1 MIIIKKI
8 IKILKYQYFYK
19 FYQKKIA
26 ANSNF
31 NKIDGITY
39 RKYKFNEYNSYLKH
53 QSFKFF
59 FYKEVLLSIF
69 NKNVSSFLNNFKKI
83 KIEKN
88 SYILCLGART
98 GAEVKAFRK
107 LGFFSIGIDLAYP
120 KNSPYVIYGDFHNL
134 DFPEKSFDLIYSNTL
149 DHVYNH
155 EKFVKEILRVLKK
168 NGKILFDIQKGINEN
183 NENNKIAIGQFETCG
198 WDHSDEII
206 QKILNFKIK
215 LIHKRNLNHNYIQV
229 MFKKS

>member
-1 MIIIKKI
+1 MIIIKKL
-8 IKILKYQYFYK
+8 IKFLLYQYFYK

-26 ANSNF
+26 ANSIY
-31 NKIDGITY
+31 NKKDGITY

-59 FYKEVLLSIF
+59 LYEQPLLNAF
-69 NKNVSSFLNNFKKI
+69 DKAVSYFFNNFKKI
-83 KIEKN
+83 KIKKK

-107 LGFFSIGIDLAYP
+107 LGFFSVGIDLAFP
-120 KNSPYVIYGDFHNL
+120 KNSPFVLYGDFHNL

-149 DHVYNH
+149 DHVYDH
-155 EKFVKEILRVLKK
+155 KKFIKEILRVLKK
-168 NGKILFDIQKGINEN
+168 DGKILFDIQKGISEN
-183 NENNKIAIGQFETCG
+183 NRTVMGQFETCG
-198 WDHSDEII
+198 WDNSDEII
-206 QKILNFKIK
+206 KKLLKFKIK
-215 LIHKRNLNHNYIQV
+215 LIYKKNLNYDYIQV

>member
-8 IKILKYQYFYK
+8 IKFLKYQYFYK

-26 ANSNF
+26 ANSIY
-31 NKIDGITY
+31 NKKDGITY
-39 RKYKFNEYNSYLKH
+39 RKYKFNEYNSYLEH

-59 FYKEVLLSIF
+59 FYKQPLLNAF
-69 NKNVSSFLNNFKKI
+69 NEGVSNFFNNFKNI
-83 KIEKN
+83 KLKKN

-107 LGFFSIGIDLAYP
+107 LGFFSIGIDLAFP
-120 KNSPYVIYGDFHNL
+120 KNSPFVLYGDFHNL

-155 EKFVKEILRVLKK
+155 EKFIKEILRVLKK
-168 NGKILFDIQKGINEN
+168 DGKILFDIVKGINEN
-183 NENNKIAIGQFETCG
+183 NKIILGQFETCG
-198 WDHSDEII
+198 WDHSDKII
-206 QKILNFKIK
+206 QKLLKFKIK
-215 LIHKRNLNHNYIQV
+215 LIYKKNLNHDYIQV

>member
-8 IKILKYQYFYK
+8 IKFFTYQFFYK
-19 FYQKKIA
+19 FYQKKVT
-26 ANSNF
+26 ANSIY
-31 NKIDGITY
+31 NKKNGITY

-59 FYKEVLLSIF
+59 LNKQHLLNGF
-69 NKNVSSFLNNFKKI
+69 NEAVSYFFKNFTKI
-83 KIEKN
+83 KLKKN

-107 LGFFSIGIDLAYP
+107 LGFFSIGIDLAFP
-120 KNSPYVIYGDFHNL
+120 KNSPFVLYGDFHHL

-149 DHVYNH
+149 DHVYSH

-168 NGKILFDIQKGINEN
+168 DGKILFDIQKGINEN
-183 NENNKIAIGQFETCG
+183 NRIVMGQFETCG
-198 WDHSDEII
+198 WDHSNEII
-206 QKILNFKIK
+206 QKLLKFKIK
-215 LIHKRNLNHNYIQV
+215 LIYKKNLNPEYIQV

>member
-1 MIIIKKI
+1 MIKKI

-26 ANSNF
+26 ANSNY

-39 RKYKFNEYNSYLKH
+39 RKYKFNEYSSYLEH

-59 FYKEVLLSIF
+59 LYKQTLLNAF
-69 NKNVSSFLNNFKKI
+69 NKHVRNFFNNFKKI
-83 KIEKN
+83 KIKKN

-107 LGFFSIGIDLAYP
+107 LGFFSIGIDLALP
-120 KNSPYVIYGDFHNL
+120 KNSPFVIYGDFHHL
-134 DFPEKSFDLIYSNTL
+134 DFPEKSFDLVYSNTL

-155 EKFVKEILRVLKK
+155 GKFIKEILRVLKK
-168 NGKILFDIQKGINEN
+168 DGKILFDITKGINEGYTHLLGN
-183 NENNKIAIGQFETCG
+183 FETCA
-198 WDHSDEII
+198 WDHSDQII
-206 QKILNFKIK
+206 QKLLKFRIK
-215 LIHKRNLNHNYIQV
+215 LIYKRNLNHNWIQV
-229 MFKKS
+229 MFKKSKFIK

>member
-8 IKILKYQYFYK
+8 IKFLKYQHFYK
-19 FYQKKIA
+19 FYLKKIA
-26 ANSNF
+26 ANSIY
-31 NKIDGITY
+31 NKKDGITY
-39 RKYKFNEYNSYLKH
+39 RKYKLNEYNSYLEH

-59 FYKEVLLSIF
+59 FYKQPLLNAF
-69 NKNVSSFLNNFKKI
+69 NEAVSNFFNNFKNI
-83 KIEKN
+83 KLKKN

-107 LGFFSIGIDLAYP
+107 LGFFSIGIDLTFP
-120 KNSPYVIYGDFHNL
+120 KNSPFVLYGDFHNL

-155 EKFVKEILRVLKK
+155 EKFIKEILRVLKK
-168 NGKILFDIQKGINEN
+168 DGKILFDIVKGINEN
-183 NENNKIAIGQFETCG
+183 NKIVLGQFETCG
-198 WDHSDEII
+198 WDHSDIII
-206 QKILNFKIK
+206 QKLLKFKIK
-215 LIHKRNLNHNYIQV
+215 LIYKKNLDHDYIQV

>member
-1 MIIIKKI
+1 MITINKI
-8 IKILKYQYFYK
+8 IKFFNYQYFYK

-26 ANSNF
+26 ANSSY
-31 NKIDGITY
+31 KIIDGITY
-39 RKYKFNEYNSYLKH
+39 RKYKFNEYNSYLEH

-59 FYKEVLLSIF
+59 LYKLPLLNTF
-69 NKNVSSFLNNFKKI
+69 DEAVSNFFNNFKKLKI
-83 KIEKN
+83 KRN

-107 LGFFSIGIDLAYP
+107 LGFFLIGIDLAYP

-155 EKFVKEILRVLKK
+155 EKFIKEILRVLK
-168 NGKILFDIQKGINEN
+168 NDGKILFDIQKGINEN
-183 NENNKIAIGQFETCG
+183 NKIVIGQFETCG

-206 QKILNFKIK
+206 KKLLKFKIK
-215 LIHKRNLNHNYIQV
+215 LIYKKNLNHNYIQV
-229 MFKKS
+229 MFKKF